1 MDISSA
7 CHFQQVGN
15 IDLMLQLWHLQ
26 VCACVCDII
35 CTWSLCVSVCLSV
48 CLSVSFDIDFL
59 FFFFFYTHYIFSIA
73 FYQVLPQRVS
83 ILFPFFFTGRTTA
96 KAVREKESSVCCPE
110 AQTCECL
117 YGLRMK
123 NSISTIRVSWCL
135 EPCQPHQGS
144 YH

>member
-26 VCACVCDII
+26 VCACVCDIT
-35 CTWSLCVSVCLSV
+35 CTCSLCVSVCLSV
-48 CLSVSFDIDFL
+48 CLSLLTLIFFL
-59 FFFFFYTHYIFSIA
+59 KFFYTHYIFSIA
-73 FYQVLPQRVS
+73 FFQVLPQRVS